1 MQKSKRA
8 FSLLFLFFTSIVSAE
23 DMTYL
28 LQSSPG
34 QRAESQSRF
43 MKTKLDLSDDVAIKV
58 EAINLE
64 YAEKVEPVLKGSSL
78 ALIKKHDIEGIQEQK
93 DNALR
98 LVLTA
103 QQFDVYVN
111 SKDELKQA
119 LKQDLSH

>member
-1 MQKSKRA
+1 MQKSKWA
-8 FSLLFLFFTSIVSAE
+8 FSLLFLFFTSIVNAE

-28 LQSSPG
+28 LQSSPS
-34 QRAESQSRF
+34 QRAESQTRF
-43 MKTKLDLSDDVAIKV
+43 MKTKLALSDDVAIKV

-78 ALIKKHDIEGIQEQK
+78 ALIKKHEVEGIQEQK

-103 QQFDVYVN
+103 QQFDEYVN

>member
-34 QRAESQSRF
+34 QRAESQTRF

-103 QQFDVYVN
+103 QQYDIYVN
-111 SKDELKQA
+111 SKDKLKQA

>member
-1 MQKSKRA
+1 MQKSKWA

-34 QRAESQSRF
+34 QRAESQTRF

-98 LVLTA
+98 LVITA
-103 QQFDVYVN
+103 QQFDIYVN

>member
-1 MQKSKRA
+1 MQKSKWA
-8 FSLLFLFFTSIVSAE
+8 FSLLFLFFTSIVNAE

-28 LQSSPG
+28 LQSSPS
-34 QRAESQSRF
+34 QRAESQTRF
-43 MKTKLDLSDDVAIKV
+43 MKTKLALSDDVAIKV
-58 EAINLE
+58 KAINLE

-98 LVLTA
+98 LVITA
-103 QQFDVYVN
+103 QQFDIYVN

>member
-1 MQKSKRA
+1 MQKSKWA

-34 QRAESQSRF
+34 QRAESQTRF
-43 MKTKLDLSDDVAIKV
+43 MKTKLALSDDVAIKV

-98 LVLTA
+98 LVITA
-103 QQFDVYVN
+103 QQFDIYVN

>member
-1 MQKSKRA
+1 MQKSKWA

-34 QRAESQSRF
+34 QRAESQTRF

-103 QQFDVYVN
+103 QQFDIYVN

>member
-1 MQKSKRA
+1 MQKSKWA
-8 FSLLFLFFTSIVSAE
+8 FSPLFLFFTSIVSAE

-34 QRAESQSRF
+34 QRAESQTRF
-43 MKTKLDLSDDVAIKV
+43 MKTKLALSDDVAIKV
-58 EAINLE
+58 ETINLE

-78 ALIKKHDIEGIQEQK
+78 ALIKKHEVEGIQEQK

-103 QQFDVYVN
+103 QQFDIYVN

>member
-34 QRAESQSRF
+34 QRAESQTRF

-103 QQFDVYVN
+103 QQFDIYVN

>member
-1 MQKSKRA
+1 MQKSKWA
-8 FSLLFLFFTSIVSAE
+8 FSLLFLFFTSIVNAE

-28 LQSSPG
+28 LQSSPS
-34 QRAESQSRF
+34 QRAESQTRF
-43 MKTKLDLSDDVAIKV
+43 MKTKLALSDDVAIKV
-58 EAINLE
+58 KAINLE
-64 YAEKVEPVLKGSSL
+64 YAEKVEPVLKGFSL

-103 QQFDVYVN
+103 QQFDIYVN

>member
-1 MQKSKRA
+1 MQKSKWA

-23 DMTYL
+23 DMTHL

-34 QRAESQSRF
+34 QRAESQTRF
-43 MKTKLDLSDDVAIKV
+43 MKTKLVLSDDVAIKV
-58 EAINLE
+58 ETINLE